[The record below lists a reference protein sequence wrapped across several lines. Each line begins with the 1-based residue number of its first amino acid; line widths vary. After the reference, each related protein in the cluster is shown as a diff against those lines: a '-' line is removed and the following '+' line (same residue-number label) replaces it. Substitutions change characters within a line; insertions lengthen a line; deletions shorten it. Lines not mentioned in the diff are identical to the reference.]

1 MRKLFVAS
9 MKMLYRDR
17 QSLFWAL
24 AFPVIFVVVF
34 GLFDFNQA
42 PNVRIDVVGA
52 DRAPIGPALVQ
63 GLDRVDSF
71 DVHRT
76 ASEGIARKDLA
87 EGDVDVVLAVPAQT
101 PAAGPAGIEVLY
113 NRSNFTSNQFAL
125 TTIRQVVD
133 GMNLRAAGVSR
144 PALVVEA
151 KAVQAKTVDYYD
163 FILPGLVAMGVMNI
177 SIVGMGVAVA
187 RYREQRILKR
197 ILATPL
203 RPIRFLAAQ
212 VLARLVLSVV
222 QSALILGVGVF
233 AFGGHVYGNVLWL
246 FVLVVLGNLVF
257 LNLGFAVAGRA
268 STPDAAQ
275 GLGQAVALP
284 MMFFSGVFFPVE
296 TLPKVVETLV
306 RYLPLT
312 PLLDAMRTV
321 AVDGKSIT
329 ATGAQLLQ
337 VGIWVLVSFWLAT
350 RLFRFSETR

>member
-1 MRKLFVAS
+1 VKKLFVAS
-9 MKMLYRDR
+9 VKMLYRDR

-52 DRAPIGPALVQ
+52 DRAPIGSALIQ
-63 GLDRVDSF
+63 GLDRVGSF

-76 ASEGIARKDLA
+76 ASGAAARRSLMD
-87 EGDVDVVLAVPAQT
+87 GDVDVVLLVPAQASAT
-101 PAAGPAGIEVLY
+101 GSSDVEVLY
-113 NRSNFTSNQFAL
+113 NGSNFTTNQFAL
-125 TTIRQVVD
+125 TTIRQIVD
-133 GMNLRAAGVSR
+133 GMNLRASGISR
-144 PALVVEA
+144 PPLVVQTR
-151 KAVQAKTVDYYD
+151 AVQAKTVDYYD

-203 RPIRFLAAQ
+203 RPIRFLSAQ
-212 VLARLVLSVV
+212 VLARLLLSVV

-257 LNLGFAVAGRA
+257 LNLGFAVAGVA
-268 STPDAAQ
+268 SNPDAAQ
-275 GLGQAVALP
+275 GLGQALALP
-284 MMFFSGVFFPVE
+284 MMFFSGVFFPIE
-296 TLPKVVETLV
+296 SLPRVVETLV

-312 PLLDAMRTV
+312 PLLDAMRAV
-321 AVDGKSIT
+321 AIDGKSIT
-329 ATGAQLLQ
+329 ATGVQLLQ
-337 VGIWVLVSFWLAT
+337 LGIWVLVSFALAT
-350 RLFRFSETR
+350 RLFRFSEAR